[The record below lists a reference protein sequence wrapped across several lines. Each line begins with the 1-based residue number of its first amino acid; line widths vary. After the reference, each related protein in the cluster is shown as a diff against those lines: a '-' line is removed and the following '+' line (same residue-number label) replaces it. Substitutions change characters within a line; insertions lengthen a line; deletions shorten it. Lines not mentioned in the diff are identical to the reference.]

1 MCSGNTC
8 YANGQVDTRHTELN
22 QAGSPPQK
30 ALKSSQERGTV
41 APEQEA
47 CSPRGVHRGRATPQR
62 WSPPQLRTGPSPRTH
77 PLSEHPGSLAM
88 GTEHPCQPQSR
99 QAERGGPCELDLVQ
113 AKGCSD
119 LKSLSPEAPQPLPY
133 ESSGIRGSQEPSS
146 QFLLPPPCWAVA

>member
-99 QAERGGPCELDLVQ
+99 QAERGGRVSWTWSRPRAAVT
-113 AKGCSD
+113 S
-119 LKSLSPEAPQPLPY
+119 SLSPEAPQPLPY